1 MHLIVQG
8 WRVDGKWQRKQFS
21 DEGKAQPYPD
31 SVNINLRNAG
41 RERELKLTTLGEVDI
56 DQAER
61 AIEELQGFYS
71 LDELV
76 SFHLKHHR
84 ALDFKISFFAF

>member
-1 MHLIVQG
+1 
-8 WRVDGKWQRKQFS
+8 
-21 DEGKAQPYPD
+21 
-31 SVNINLRNAG
+31 
-41 RERELKLTTLGEVDI
+41 LGEVDI

-76 SFHLKHHR
+76 SFQLKHHR

>member
-1 MHLIVQG
+1 MVFIKMFFDSLLSGVAVQ
-8 WRVDGKWQRKQFS
+8 
-21 DEGKAQPYPD
+21 
-31 SVNINLRNAG
+31 AG
-41 RERELKLTTLGEVDI
+41 LKSGRGNGIAFAPLKLTTLGEVDI

-76 SFHLKHHR
+76 SFQLKHHR